1 MQYCSLHRGQISLFK
16 DTLRCVIFLSTD
28 SCNCDVCLF
37 IKEIEIVF
45 ADDVAVA
52 VFRVMINCDK
62 NGMFLM
68 YSDVELCKSTSVLA
82 WSSHFCYHLRTR
94 HGDSDSIDDV
104 TSEKQSTP

>member
-1 MQYCSLHRGQISLFK
+1 VRFSYQLI
-16 DTLRCVIFLSTD
+16 D

-37 IKEIEIVF
+37 IKQIEIVF

-68 YSDVELCKSTSVLA
+68 YSDV
-82 WSSHFCYHLRTR
+82 
-94 HGDSDSIDDV
+94 
-104 TSEKQSTP
+104 